1 MDEMR
6 YRAVIENVSPLVS
19 GGKHAIKRVKGDKLS
34 IEADVFADGH
44 DVINSWLFAKH
55 KNEKKWKATPL
66 EYVVNDR
73 WRVEFIA
80 EKEGEYSYYIEAW
93 VDYALNWQHELRRK
107 VKAGQNVEVEL
118 LDGLQYLKNL
128 KKLTGTEKKFVSQ
141 CTSAF
146 ENKNN
151 YDEALNLAQG
161 KELEFLF
168 RKYPYRTFSTKS
180 PEFRLWVDR
189 ERAGFSA
196 WYEFFP
202 RSSGK
207 SKKHGTLNDAVKRLP
222 YVRDMGFDVVYLPP
236 IHPIGFNHRKG
247 KNNSTKSNK
256 DDVGSPWAI
265 GSKFGGHKDI
275 HPELGSVQDLKSFV
289 KTANKLGMELAMD
302 FAIQCAPDHPYVK
315 EHPQWFKW
323 RPDGTVQYAENPPKK
338 YQDILPIN
346 FECEDWEN
354 LWNELLSIPMFWIDQ
369 GVKIFRVDNPH
380 TKPYRFWEWLIAKV
394 HSKHPDVIFLA
405 EAFTRPKVM
414 HQLAKVGFTQ
424 GYTYFTWR
432 NNKHELSQYITELQ
446 TECRDFFRP
455 NFWPNTP
462 DILPFELQQP
472 NEASYLFRFFLAATL
487 SSNYGMYGPVFEN
500 MVYQSVP
507 GKEEYWNSEKYQI
520 EKHSWEIDN
529 KLKQVI
535 KLVNEIRNNHPAL
548 QNTFNTKLCA
558 IDNEQIIAYFKAD
571 EKAQDF
577 MLFTVNMDPYYKQ
590 SGWVEVPIQELN
602 IDPDSTYMVKDLIT
616 QSSYEWKGAWNF
628 VELNPHG
635 LPFHCFQILK

>member
-6 YRAVIENVSPLVS
+6 NRAVIENVSPLVS
-19 GGKHAIKRVKGDKLS
+19 GGKHAAKRVKGEKFS

-44 DVINSWLFAKH
+44 DVVNAWLYFKH
-55 KNEKKWKATPL
+55 KSDKKWKNVPL
-66 EYVVNDR
+66 NYIINDR
-73 WRVEFIA
+73 WEVEFTPQ
-80 EKEGEYSYYIEAW
+80 KQGDYTYFIEAW

-107 VKAGQNVEVEL
+107 VKAGQDVHIEL
-118 LDGLQYLKNL
+118 LDGIQYLEPLEKL
-128 KKLTGTEKKFVSQ
+128 KGTEKKFVGQ
-141 CTSAF
+141 CAKSF
-146 ENKNN
+146 REKKK
-151 YDEALNLAQG
+151 YDEALQLAQSD
-161 KELEFLF
+161 ELELLF
-168 RKYPYRTFSTKS
+168 RKYPFQTFTTRTEDFK
-180 PEFRLWVDR
+180 LWVDR

-202 RSSGK
+202 RSTGETPSHATFK
-207 SKKHGTLNDAVKRLP
+207 DAAKRLA
-222 YVRDMGFDVVYLPP
+222 YVKDLGFDVLYLPP
-236 IHPIGFNHRKG
+236 IHPIGFDHRKG
-247 KNNSTKSNK
+247 KNNTTKANK

-265 GSKFGGHKDI
+265 GSKYGGHKDI
-275 HPELGSVQDLKSFV
+275 HPDLGTIEDFRKLV
-289 KTANKLGMELAMD
+289 KAADKLGVEIAMD

-346 FECEDWEN
+346 FESDDWEN
-354 LWNELLSIPMFWIDQ
+354 LWNELLSIPMYWIEQ

-380 TKPYRFWEWLIAKV
+380 TKPYRFWNWLIAKV
-394 HSKHPDVIFLA
+394 REKHPEIIFLS

-424 GYTYFTWR
+424 SYTYFTWR
-432 NNKHELSQYITELQ
+432 TNKHELSQYVEELQ
-446 TECRDFFRP
+446 TVSRDFFRP

-472 NEASYLFRFFLAATL
+472 NEASYLARFFLAATL

-500 MVYQSVP
+500 MVHHPVP

-520 EKHSWEIDN
+520 GNHTWEIDN

-535 KLVNEIRNNHPAL
+535 KIVNQIRNDHPAL
-548 QNTFNTKLCA
+548 RDTFNTKLCT
-558 IDNEQIIAYFKAD
+558 IENEQIIAYFKRDMEAD
-571 EKAQDF
+571 DN
-577 MLFTVNMDPYYKQ
+577 MLFAVNMDPYYKQ
-590 SGWVEVPIQELN
+590 SGWVEVPIGELN
-602 IDPDSTYMVKDLIT
+602 IHADSTYTVKDLIT
-616 QSSYEWKGAWNF
+616 QSSYEWKGSWNY